1 MSITSQQQ
9 CPSQK
14 DLARLL
20 NDSGS
25 VDAALTDHIDQCQS
39 CQTRLENLSDSNLLE
54 TYRLAIQKSQDVSG
68 AFEDAQQPGDLG
80 SIDGIRIE
88 SRVGTGGMGIVFR
101 GFDEKLNRNVAVK
114 VLSRTRG
121 QESYQRFDREA
132 KAAAKVDHP
141 NVVPVFATGLA
152 RDGRPYL
159 VMPYIEGESLDDRL
173 KRDRLLVRESA
184 VLIREVALGLAEV
197 HKNNLIHRDV
207 KPANILLDRK
217 QKIARLTDFGLVR
230 ADGESNLTQQGIICG
245 TPDYMS
251 PGQSDGDD
259 IQDPRNDIYSLGVVL
274 YECLT
279 GSKPFRGR
287 PLEILEQHREHEP
300 TPPSYL
306 DHNVPR
312 DLETICLKALEKEPG
327 RRYQSADEFASDLL
341 NYLDGKPVN
350 AVRTGAFNKAWK
362 WVKRRPAIAA
372 GVSLFAILLITA
384 TVVTTILWRN
394 SSENADLANQ
404 RNQSLL
410 ETQDTLREN
419 QKQLSAALRDA
430 YMPQLKGSYAATSL
444 PTAVRDRMLTE
455 MVKNWRMLY
464 SLGNKDRDSLQ
475 PMLDDLVA
483 VTEIALDGQFIT
495 PAQSLTRLSTQVAD
509 DVLKAPGE
517 NSPATLL
524 LASKAYT
531 QFAQSHYYDPNE
543 SAEDAYDKALKLATQ
558 SEKTAGSDSAA
569 RQLSMIQQFE
579 IRRGLV
585 RREETRDGQRSVEQM
600 KQLSDQVSR
609 LVPASVTNSDDRD
622 IAIEWLQLHQRFI
635 SSLAQMTSGAE
646 QIAFRE
652 QRNEVLQRLRSLS
665 SNDLAVQ
672 SRIDRSLAV
681 NKVYWAV
688 ALDRIGANEKSMEV
702 FLDAQALL
710 KHAVKM
716 SPLTGQF
723 RADAFEADVLIAAKQ
738 WKEGDRESAIKTYR
752 DALLFSDLT
761 LQFNSQDSQL
771 HRRVAQ
777 VSDTFGQC
785 LLAMDRK
792 SEAAEVFLDG
802 AQVADGAAEMPNS
815 GERAANRALSNQLFR
830 KAAEAFEESGQTE
843 KGKEA
848 RARIQ

>member
-1 MSITSQQQ
+1 MSITNQQQ

-14 DLARLL
+14 ELARLL
-20 NDSGS
+20 TDTGS
-25 VDAALTDHIDQCQS
+25 IDAALTDHIDQCQS
-39 CQTRLENLSDSNLLE
+39 CQSRLENLSDSNLLE

-101 GFDEKLNRNVAVK
+101 GFDETLNRNVAVK

-159 VMPYIEGESLDDRL
+159 VMPFIEGESLADRL
-173 KRDRLLVRESA
+173 QRDRLLVRESA

-230 ADGESNLTQQGIICG
+230 TDGESNLTQQGIICG

-327 RRYQSADEFASDLL
+327 RRYQSADEFAADLL
-341 NYLDGKPVN
+341 NYLEGKPVS
-350 AVRTGAFNKAWK
+350 AVRTGTLNKLWK

-372 GVSLFAILLITA
+372 GVSLFAILLVTA

-394 SSENADLANQ
+394 SSENAKLANQ

-410 ETQDTLREN
+410 VTQNSLREN

-455 MVKNWRMLY
+455 MVKNWRLLY
-464 SLGNKDRDSLQ
+464 SLDKKNPEALQ
-475 PMLDDLVA
+475 LMLVDLVE
-483 VTEIALDGQFIT
+483 VTEIALDGQFLI
-495 PAQSLTRLSTQVAD
+495 PAKSSSLLATEVAD
-509 DVLKAPGE
+509 QLVKLSDDPNPE
-517 NSPATLL
+517 ITL
-524 LASKAYT
+524 LASKAYV
-531 QFAQSHYYDPNE
+531 QFAQANINGEIEPVEEALEEALRFTKLSENG
-543 SAEDAYDKALKLATQ
+543 SANG
-558 SEKTAGSDSAA
+558 TAEYQRAV
-569 RQLSMIQQFE
+569 IQKFE
-579 IRRGLV
+579 IQRIMMRRVESREDQQALSKMKGL
-585 RREETRDGQRSVEQM
+585 
-600 KQLSDQVSR
+600 LDQVSQ
-609 LVPASVTNSDDRD
+609 LVPTTNTEPEAVSL
-622 IAIEWLQLHQRFI
+622 AIEWVQLKQRI
-635 SSLAQMTSGAE
+635 ILSLAQMTGGEE
-646 QIAFRE
+646 QIAYRE
-652 QRNEVLQRLRSLS
+652 SRDQVLQDVKKLSPKELR
-665 SNDLAVQ
+665 VQ
-672 SRIDRSLAV
+672 THIDRSIAV
-681 NKVYWAV
+681 NRVYWAM
-688 ALDRIGANEKSMEV
+688 ALDRIGAHEKSMEV
-702 FLDAQALL
+702 YLDAQALL
-710 KHAVKM
+710 KYVVKM

-815 GERAANRALSNQLFR
+815 GERAANRALSNQLYR
-830 KAAEAFEESGQTE
+830 KAAEAFEETGQTD